1 MIVIFR
7 AAGRQTVGCIQP
19 RETILKSQPGGSVG
33 WMWPSRAVK
42 LGGVRITAE
51 MPPGS
56 DGPSTTFIRNAGIDL
71 NAGCSCLTTAISAIS
86 IGTTTGSSSGGG
98 NTILGKRSGYP
109 TLRSVTVG

>member
-1 MIVIFR
+1 
-7 AAGRQTVGCIQP
+7 
-19 RETILKSQPGGSVG
+19 
-33 WMWPSRAVK
+33 MWPSRAVK

-98 NTILGKRSGYP
+98 NTILAGDDGSRHVGDRHKRLRPVSEKLISGFLCARP
-109 TLRSVTVG
+109 METQIIVHD